1 MLRRRLAMAVIACAT
16 IVGLPE
22 RVRAE
27 GQLCLNELE
36 KQVEKEY
43 TTVGSLLPHQAHD
56 LLKAGA
62 DVLLLDVRDAAEF
75 EISRLPGAVRVDPE
89 LTTEQFMDRFGGQ
102 IAGRQVLLYCSVGV
116 RSSRLGERIRNAA
129 AARGAAGV
137 YNIRG
142 GIFAWHNYGKRLEKA
157 KGQTELVHPYSTR
170 WARYLDFPN
179 YTSFGTRP
187 RWW

>member
-1 MLRRRLAMAVIACAT
+1 MLRCRLGMALVACAT
-16 IVGLPE
+16 WGGLPE
-22 RVRAE
+22 RARAE

-36 KQVEKEY
+36 KQVEKDY
-43 TTVGSLLPHQAHD
+43 TAVGSLFPHQAHD
-56 LLKAGA
+56 LLKASA

-75 EISRLPGAVRVDPE
+75 EISHLPGAVLVDPE
-89 LTTEQFMDRFGGQ
+89 ITTEQFMDRFGGQ

-116 RSSRLGERIRNAA
+116 RSSRLGERIRAA
-129 AARGAAGV
+129 ASERGAAGV
-137 YNIRG
+137 HNIRG

-170 WARYLDFPN
+170 WSRYLDFPN
-179 YTSFGTRP
+179 YSSFGTRP